1 MTRPATGQIIEREGA
16 RGRTFGLRFRAYGE
30 RHYKTA
36 DGTTRAEAE
45 TELANVLADVRRGI
59 WRAPVTEHPEAPK
72 EEATFHTFA
81 SEWLE
86 ARRPELKERTFED
99 YRWALTHHL
108 LPFFA
113 KHRLSQITKQ
123 EVDRY
128 KTAKVR
134 ERVALERANEE
145 ARQCGE
151 PIGERGLS
159 ANTTNKTLTRL
170 SQILDAAVD
179 YDLIPANPAAG
190 KRRRL
195 KPTRPQRGWVEPGQ
209 LMTLL
214 DAAGGATPL
223 LAGRGRPLL
232 ATLAGAGL
240 RIDEALSLERRH
252 LNLAKGTLAVVDSKT
267 AAGVRV
273 VDLTPALRDELAV
286 WLDRSPFKKPTDL
299 VFPTLKGQKD
309 NRQNVRRRLLLT
321 AVKRANER
329 LTNLG
334 IEPIGDNIGLHG
346 LRRTYASLRSA
357 VGDDV
362 AYTSEQLGHTDPVF
376 SLRVYTHAV
385 KRRQRLEGTELEQF
399 TRAIEWA
406 EWARMGTNG
415 TDGVGSPLSTPTFAQ
430 TKTPR

>member
-1 MTRPATGQIIEREGA
+1 MPRRPTGQIIERHGA
-16 RGRTFGLRFRAYGE
+16 RGRSLGLRFRAYGK
-30 RHYKTA
+30 RHYVTA
-36 DGTTRAEAE
+36 EATTYTEAE
-45 TELANVLADVRRGI
+45 TELRHILADVERGI
-59 WRAPVTEHPEAPK
+59 WKPPAAVKPEAPK
-72 EEATFHTFA
+72 EEPTFHAFA

-86 ARRPELKERTFED
+86 ARRPELRERTFED

-113 KHRLSQITKQ
+113 RAPPVADRQTRSRSLSN
-123 EVDRY
+123 
-128 KTAKVR
+128 R
-134 ERVALERANEE
+134 EGARACGHERENED
-145 ARQCGE
+145 ARKRGE

-159 ANTTNKTLTRL
+159 ANTINKTLTRL

-209 LMTLL
+209 LMSLL
-214 DAAGGATPL
+214 DVAGGMKSL

-232 ATLAGAGL
+232 ATLSGAGL

-252 LNLAKGTLAVVDSKT
+252 LNLANGTLAVVDSKT
-267 AAGVRV
+267 AAGVRI

-286 WLDRSPFKKPTDL
+286 WLDRSPFKRPTDL

-309 NRQNVRRRLLLT
+309 NRQNVRRRLLLA
-321 AVKRANER
+321 AVKRANAK
-329 LTNLG
+329 LTSLG

-346 LRRTYASLRSA
+346 LRRTYASLRAA

-385 KRRQRLEGTELEQF
+385 RRRQRLEGAELEQF

-406 EWARMGTNG
+406 EWAQVGTNG
-415 TDGVGSPLSTPTFAQ
+415 VGNLATPLVSPNVAH